1 MIFLGTNRKQHQGVF
16 WCKLTIMNKL
26 IYCTSCSAPKES
38 SIFQYKFKSCDYC
51 IDKGRASVD
60 ANRDHLKDNSIKQ
73 AVQQLLNK
81 LSNIEMTTNS
91 I

>member
-1 MIFLGTNRKQHQGVF
+1 MCILV
-16 WCKLTIMNKL
+16 IMNKL
-26 IYCTSCSAPKES
+26 IYCTSCSAPKDS

-51 IDKGRASVD
+51 IDKGTASAD